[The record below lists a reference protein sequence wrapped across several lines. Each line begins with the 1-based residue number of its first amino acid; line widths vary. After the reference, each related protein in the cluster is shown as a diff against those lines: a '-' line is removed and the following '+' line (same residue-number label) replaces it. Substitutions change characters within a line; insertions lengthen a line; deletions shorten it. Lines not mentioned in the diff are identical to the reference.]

1 LLNLISLLII
11 PIFFIGSVLIASNN
25 FNGNMNLIRTNYIRY
40 ISLLEETNYIIPY
53 ILRKYYSHIIDI
65 RSKLIPSIITTSFWY
80 ENKKYI
86 KEKGLNYQSEL
97 VNKLLKRIGL
107 FLSLILYIV
116 IIIFWFKYRRTT
128 LGYQLLINTESMKG
142 MWNLNITL
150 GLDSI
155 SLPFVILIGF
165 IFPIV
170 YLSNW
175 STIDKLNTNYIVI
188 IIGLELSLII
198 VFLVI
203 DLILFYVFFES
214 ILPLLFVLIGLYGA
228 AQKFR
233 AGYYLFLYTFK
244 VSVGNS
250 CLCTRAKFRGSPKAL
265 ITKIFKET
273 WLLAPLM
280 IGGKVTSLEMIVM
293 KWVIADLNQI
303 MSVKEQRVD
312 GSSTLIRNVVR
323 CTLVAGK
330 PVLGRKIILFPS
342 NFLFLILLLDRNII
356 VYNKYES
363 KFSVMELVKKKTL
376 STTSKLNPW
385 FITGFIDAEGCFSI
399 GVYKN
404 NRYQVGYQ
412 VDAFFQIS
420 LHDKDLEL
428 LFRIQNYFRG
438 GKIKKHGK
446 NSSYLRIRSLKNL
459 KTVISHFDKYP
470 LISQKK
476 ADYLLFKRVLN
487 LIENK
492 KHLTTEG
499 FKEILSIKTS
509 MNLGL
514 PKSLKIVF
522 PDISNNIRPEVVD
535 NNIKDPNWVVGFTNG
550 DGCFFVY
557 VVNSSTTKLG
567 ETVRIKFQITQHIRD
582 VELMKSF
589 ITFFQCVRIDS
600 VSEYL
605 WINFTVTKFKDIT
618 EKIIPFF
625 EKYPLQGVKT
635 LDFLYF
641 KEITI
646 LMKNKAHLTKEGLCE
661 IRSIKSKMNSRG
673 ALYFT
678 EE

>member
-1 LLNLISLLII
+1 MLNLISLLII